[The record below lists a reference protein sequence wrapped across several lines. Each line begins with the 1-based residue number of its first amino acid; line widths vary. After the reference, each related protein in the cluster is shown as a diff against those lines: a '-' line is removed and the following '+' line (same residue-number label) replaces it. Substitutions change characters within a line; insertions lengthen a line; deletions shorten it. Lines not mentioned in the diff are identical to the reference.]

1 MKSQIPFCRKY
12 TLHMFI
18 ILEKFL
24 IGHFKLVT
32 FFLILLNIFIITIN
46 FCKAESI
53 KDKYDFKGRVVVTDG
68 DTLKAKKIKIR
79 LHGID
84 APESKQKCKSK
95 NKKPYPCGYRSTLF
109 LKSLI
114 VDNTVYCKGE
124 QKDRYRRLIAVCY
137 SGKVNLNSKMVE
149 EGWAIAYRYYSNDY
163 IFEEEIAKKNKKGIW
178 QGNFIEPY
186 AWRKKQLS
194 LKN

>member
-1 MKSQIPFCRKY
+1 MRSQIPYCRKSI
-12 TLHMFI
+12 LLMFFN
-18 ILEKFL
+18 LKKFL
-24 IGHFKLVT
+24 IGHIKLVT
-32 FFLILLNIFIITIN
+32 LFLILLEIFFMTISFSKADSII
-46 FCKAESI
+46 
-53 KDKYDFKGRVVVTDG
+53 DKYDFKGKVVVTDG

-84 APESKQKCKSK
+84 APESKQTCIAN

-178 QGNFIEPY
+178 QGDFIEPY
-186 AWRKKQLS
+186 AWRK
-194 LKN
+194 NN

>member
-1 MKSQIPFCRKY
+1 MRSQIPYCRKSI
-12 TLHMFI
+12 LLMFFN
-18 ILEKFL
+18 LKKFL
-24 IGHFKLVT
+24 IGHIKLV
-32 FFLILLNIFIITIN
+32 
-46 FCKAESI
+46 
-53 KDKYDFKGRVVVTDG
+53 
-68 DTLKAKKIKIR
+68 
-79 LHGID
+79 
-84 APESKQKCKSK
+84 
-95 NKKPYPCGYRSTLF
+95 TLF

-114 VDNTVYCKGE
+114 VDNTVYCKGK

-178 QGNFIEPY
+178 QGDFIEPY
-186 AWRKKQLS
+186 AWRKKQLN